1 MGINAI
7 GAIGSGDD
15 KSSKAEYTN
24 GSKRKPR
31 EDIGSKLNG
40 FGPSLFNLSESFNS
54 AFTVGAKNGSQTQG
68 AFGA

>member
-24 GSKRKPR
+24 GSKRKPW
-31 EDIGSKLNG
+31 EDIGGALNG
-40 FGPSLFNLSESFNS
+40 FGSYMSNLPATFNS